1 MASCLA
7 RFSLPLLLTPPT
19 MNNTFL
25 RSRHAVAVAVAKKR
39 YRCLPRTSSLLCI
52 VRSMGAGSKGEGEAE
67 EAVVPRSVPV
77 RAAHDLLQAGH
88 RYLDVRTAEEFRA
101 GHPPGATNIPY
112 MFRVGSGMTKNAQFL
127 EEVSSVYKKDDEIII
142 GCQSGRRSLMAAA
155 DLLSA
160 GFTGV
165 TDMAGG
171 YSAWIQ
177 NGLPTKQ

>member
-19 MNNTFL
+19 TNNTFL
-25 RSRHAVAVAVAKKR
+25 RSRHAVAVAKKR
-39 YRCLPRTSSLLCI
+39 YRCLPRTSSLLCS
-52 VRSMGAGSKGEGEAE
+52 VRSMGTGSKEEGEP
-67 EAVVPRSVPV
+67 VVPRSVPV

-88 RYLDVRTAEEFRA
+88 RYLDVRTVEEFRA

-112 MFRVGSGMTKNAQFL
+112 MFRVGSGMTKNPQFL

-142 GCQSGRRSLMAAA
+142 GCQSGRRSLMAAT

-165 TDMAGG
+165 TDIAGG